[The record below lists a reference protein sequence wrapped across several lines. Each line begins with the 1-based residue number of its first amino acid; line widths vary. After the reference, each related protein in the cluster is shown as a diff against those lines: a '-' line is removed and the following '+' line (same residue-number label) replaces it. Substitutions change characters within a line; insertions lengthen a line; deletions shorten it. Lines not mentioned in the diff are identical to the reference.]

1 MTAPDA
7 PLRPP
12 SRLALLGEARIAV
25 EWLVMRLSVP
35 RLRRTAP
42 KGDGS
47 PVMVIPGFATDDS
60 WTESLRTFLDDVG
73 WRVRGWQIGRNN
85 GRVPELIPKVIERTA
100 AFAAD
105 NGAPVRLVGWSLG
118 GFLAREAARERP
130 EVIDRVV
137 TLGAPIIGGPKYTAS
152 APMYVKKGYDLDA
165 IEADVEARERD
176 PIRVPVDAVYSRTD
190 GVVAWRACIDRH
202 TPRVRHH
209 EVVSSHLGL
218 VASAPVF
225 RLVAELLAE
234 SLVEPQTV
242 ESRRD
247 PT

>member
-12 SRLALLGEARIAV
+12 CRLALLGEARIVA
-25 EWLVMRLSVP
+25 EWTALKLSLP
-35 RLRRTAP
+35 GLRATAP

-60 WTESLRTFLDDVG
+60 WTERLRGFLADIG
-73 WRVRGWQIGRNN
+73 WQVRGWGLGRNN

-100 AFAAD
+100 AFAD
-105 NGAPVRLVGWSLG
+105 DVGHPVRLVGWSLG
-118 GFLAREAARERP
+118 GYLAREAAREHP
-130 EVIDRVV
+130 EVVGRVV

-152 APMYVKKGYDLDA
+152 APMYLRKGYDLDA
-165 IEADVEARERD
+165 IETDVEARERD
-176 PIRVPVDAVYSRTD
+176 PIRVPVDAVYSRSD

-218 VASAPVF
+218 VSSASVF

-234 SLVEPQTV
+234 SPREP
-242 ESRRD
+242 
-247 PT
+247 